1 MDGSGA
7 SSGEG
12 CLVWLRDLLL
22 SPLFPRRRVLSD
34 KRKSALQLGSEI
46 GRFSSDLDGLASG
59 FASEPAIQ
67 VIR

>member
-12 CLVWLRDLLL
+12 CLVRLRDLLR
-22 SPLFPRRRVLSD
+22 SPLPRRRVLSD
-34 KRKSALQLGSEI
+34 KRKSALGSEI
-46 GRFSSDLDGLASG
+46 SRFSSDLDGLASG
-59 FASEPAIQ
+59 FASEPAIE

>member
-1 MDGSGA
+1 
-7 SSGEG
+7 
-12 CLVWLRDLLL
+12 
-22 SPLFPRRRVLSD
+22 VLSD

-46 GRFSSDLDGLASG
+46 SRFSSDLDGLASG